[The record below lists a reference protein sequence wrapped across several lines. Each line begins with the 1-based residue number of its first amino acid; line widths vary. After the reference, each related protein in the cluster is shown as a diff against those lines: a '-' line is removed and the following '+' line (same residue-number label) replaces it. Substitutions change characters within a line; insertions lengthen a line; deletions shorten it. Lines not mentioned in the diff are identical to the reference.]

1 MGREEGED
9 KDMIEI
15 VEKAQKGKKVKM
27 KIKEIIINEK
37 VMKELLLSF
46 FEASNR
52 DEEDFLLLIGKIDDG
67 SVCVDKMCRVPL
79 LATTPV
85 TVNPNGYHLVKCM
98 EEAVE
103 KGYSCF
109 IMAHRHPIGSQLS
122 GMDKRALYDYSRL
135 YDSFYIGVGCCDVE
149 FSIYMINDGEV
160 YRPIIKLLPEE
171 VEPRLTKLEDKK
183 IRVRP
188 PVREKFHA
196 VYKHLRTSLRKIC
209 RRTKR
214 YN

>member
-1 MGREEGED
+1 MGREEGKD

-15 VEKAQKGKKVKM
+15 VEKAQKGKKVK
-27 KIKEIIINEK
+27 IKEIILNEK

-67 SVCVDKMCRVPL
+67 SVCIDKLCRVPL

-85 TVNPNGYHLVKCM
+85 TVNPNGYSLVKCM
-98 EEAVE
+98 KEAV
-103 KGYSCF
+103 KRGYSCF

-122 GMDKRALYDYSRL
+122 SMDKRALYEYSRL
-135 YDSFYIGVGCCDVE
+135 YDNFYIGVGCCDVE

-171 VEPRLTKLEDKK
+171 VEPRLTKLEDKR
-183 IRVRP
+183 ILLP
-188 PVREKFHA
+188 NREKFHA
-196 VYKHLRTSLRKIC
+196 VYKHLRASLREIC
-209 RRTKR
+209 RRTR
-214 YN
+214 GIINEL